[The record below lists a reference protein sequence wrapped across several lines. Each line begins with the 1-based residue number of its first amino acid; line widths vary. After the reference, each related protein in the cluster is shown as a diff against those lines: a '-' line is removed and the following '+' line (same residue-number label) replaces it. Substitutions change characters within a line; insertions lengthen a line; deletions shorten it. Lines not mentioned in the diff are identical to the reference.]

1 MKKAGDTLRKLIS
14 ENSYFS
20 FTNQSLSFLT
30 PVAEHPAHEE
40 CFILHEN
47 RSAKAFLLE
56 KYYLFCALQYK

>member
-20 FTNQSLSFLT
+20 FTNQSSNFLI

-40 CFILHEN
+40 CFILHKN
-47 RSAKAFLLE
+47 RNAKAFLLQ
-56 KYYLFCALQYK
+56 K